1 MIFCFGLSHATA
13 PVELRER
20 VAVPAKEVPEAVQQL
35 TALAGVGEAVV
46 VSTCNRVEIY
56 ATANSTEAVVSVQEW
71 IRQRF
76 GLTDIAAF
84 FHHLSNDAARHLFS
98 VVSGLESMVLGETEI
113 FGQVKDAYAAAKD
126 AGGTARILNKLFQ

>member
-20 VAVPAKEVPEAVQQL
+20 VAVAAKEVPEAVKEL

-56 ATANSTEAVVSVQEW
+56 ATASHPEAVVSVENW
-71 IRQRF
+71 LRQRF
-76 GLTDIAAF
+76 GIAD
-84 FHHLSNDAARHLFS
+84 S
-98 VVSGLESMVLGETEI
+98 
-113 FGQVKDAYAAAKD
+113 
-126 AGGTARILNKLFQ
+126 RIRCRR